1 MQRVTEMEEN
11 LFVWRGWRRG
21 RLEVDQKEKVCEPE
35 KCEWRPVAFHS
46 CLEGQVV
53 GVKNNR

>member
-1 MQRVTEMEEN
+1 MEEN
-11 LFVWRGWRRG
+11 LFVWCGWRRG

-35 KCEWRPVAFHS
+35 KCEWKPVAFHS